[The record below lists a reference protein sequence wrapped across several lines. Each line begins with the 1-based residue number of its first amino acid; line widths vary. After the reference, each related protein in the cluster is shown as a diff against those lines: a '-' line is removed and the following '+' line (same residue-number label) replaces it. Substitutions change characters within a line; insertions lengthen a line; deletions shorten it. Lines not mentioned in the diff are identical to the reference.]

1 MTDLMDSLP
10 DDVRRQLAAL
20 LAQLRDPHGGSPL
33 GRVYAVVNQ
42 KGGAGKTTTAV
53 TLGAIWASWGL
64 RVRLIDVDPQLGSA
78 TYWLPPQWNEKPQY
92 DLRHVYFEEAS
103 LDQATAATVVPGLYL
118 VPSYKTLAQVEYAG
132 LADANLRLRD
142 ALRES
147 GTPIDI
153 TLIDCRP
160 SLGVLTVS
168 ALTAA
173 DELLITLGASGM
185 DIPGLIELAETRE
198 TVRRRLNPAL
208 RVGAVVVCHD
218 SKTNLSTQVRVQLD
232 ADYPDALRWRI
243 ARSVRVEEAPFAHEP
258 LTTFAPEIR
267 PTREYVGLAAN
278 LLLRG
283 SAA

>member
-10 DDVRRQLAAL
+10 DDVRKELTAFL
-20 LAQLRDPHGGSPL
+20 EQLRESHGSPL
-33 GRVYAVVNQ
+33 GRTYAVVNQ

-53 TLGAIWASWGL
+53 TLGSVWASWGL

-78 TYWLPPQWNEKPQY
+78 TYWLPPQWANGQQQF

-103 LDQATAATVVPGLYL
+103 LDQATAPTVVPGLHL
-118 VPSYKTLAQVEYAG
+118 VPSYKNLAQVEYAG

-142 ALRES
+142 ALSES
-147 GTPIDI
+147 STPVDI

-185 DIPGLIELAETRE
+185 DVPGLIELAETRE
-198 TVRRRLNPAL
+198 TVQRRLNPNL

-218 SKTNLSTQVRVQLD
+218 SNTNLSTQIRSQLD

-283 SAA
+283 TA

>member
-1 MTDLMDSLP
+1 MTLIDTLP
-10 DDVRRQLAAL
+10 DELRPQLTARLEQIRSA
-20 LAQLRDPHGGSPL
+20 GPL
-33 GRVYAVVNQ
+33 HRVYAVVNQ

-64 RVRLIDVDPQLGSA
+64 KVRLVDGDPQLGSA
-78 TYWLPPQWNEKPQY
+78 TYWLPPQEDARY
-92 DLRHVYFEEAS
+92 DLRHVYFEECGI
-103 LDQATAATVVPGLYL
+103 DQATALTTVDGLRL
-118 VPSYKTLAQVEYAG
+118 VPSYKTLAQVEYAA

-142 ALRES
+142 ALGES
-147 GTPIDI
+147 KMPTDI

-185 DIPGLIELAETRE
+185 DVPGLIELHETRE
-198 TVRRRLNPAL
+198 TVQKRLNPNL

-218 SKTNLSTQVRVQLD
+218 SHTKLSEQVRAQLD
-232 ADYPDALRWRI
+232 EDYPDALRWRI

-258 LTTFAPEIR
+258 LTTFAPDIR
-267 PTREYVGLAAN
+267 PTRDYVGLAAH

-283 SAA
+283 VEA